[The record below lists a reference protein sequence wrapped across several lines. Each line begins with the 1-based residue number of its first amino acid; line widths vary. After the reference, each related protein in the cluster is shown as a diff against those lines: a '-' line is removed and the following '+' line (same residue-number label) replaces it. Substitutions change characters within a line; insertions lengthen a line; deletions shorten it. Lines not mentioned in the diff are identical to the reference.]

1 MWTRAAPST
10 ERVAAFLAD
19 QRRNG
24 ELSYREVGASR
35 AGAPAGFDVDHN
47 LVRLGEGERAWAAAI
62 EALRAWTMFP
72 TPWTRIEPAGA
83 PQREGE
89 VVAMIAHVYGVWW
102 LNACRIVYVV
112 DEVDAGGRRVGFAY
126 GTLREHVESGEE
138 RFMVER
144 RADDS
149 VWYDL
154 RAVSRPRYWA
164 ARLAKPLARGLQR
177 RFVRESQV
185 AMSAAVERASRGPR
199 SA

>member
-1 MWTRAAPST
+1 MWTRRPPSP

-24 ELSYREVGASR
+24 ELSYRDVGASR
-35 AGAPAGFDVDHN
+35 AGAPAGFDMDHN
-47 LVRLGEGERAWAAAI
+47 RVRLGEGERAWAAAVA
-62 EALRAWTMFP
+62 ALRAWTMFP
-72 TPWTRIEPAGA
+72 RPWTRIEPAGA

-89 VVAMIAHVYGVWW
+89 VVAMIAHIYDVWW

-112 DEVDAGGRRVGFAY
+112 DEADANGRRVGFAY
-126 GTLREHVESGEE
+126 GTLRAHVESGEE

-154 RAVSRPRYWA
+154 RAISRPRYWA
-164 ARLAKPLARGLQR
+164 ARMAKLLARGLQR
-177 RFVRESQV
+177 RFVRESQA
-185 AMSAAVERASRGPR
+185 AMGAAVARAVGGAAS
-199 SA
+199 